1 VTSRTAERCAFG
13 ARAFNETA
21 FPLAG
26 AMQEDGRMMFFKRKP
41 ALIKILAIAV
51 PKPARYPAEIKI
63 KTASKPDSDGR
74 HRRMLRTV
82 EDNRL
87 L

>member
-1 VTSRTAERCAFG
+1 
-13 ARAFNETA
+13 
-21 FPLAG
+21 
-26 AMQEDGRMMFFKRKP
+26 MMFFKKKP
-41 ALIKILAIAV
+41 ALIKVLAATT
-51 PKPARYPAEIKI
+51 PKAMRHTAEIII
-63 KTASKPDSDGR
+63 KAGKKPDSDGQ

>member
-1 VTSRTAERCAFG
+1 
-13 ARAFNETA
+13 
-21 FPLAG
+21 
-26 AMQEDGRMMFFKRKP
+26 MMFFKRKP

-51 PKPARYPAEIKI
+51 PKPAHYTAEIKI

>member
-1 VTSRTAERCAFG
+1 
-13 ARAFNETA
+13 
-21 FPLAG
+21 
-26 AMQEDGRMMFFKRKP
+26 MMFFKRKP
-41 ALIKILAIAV
+41 ALIKVLAVTV
-51 PKPARYPAEIKI
+51 PKPARNTTEIVI
-63 KTASKPDSDGR
+63 KTARKPDSDGQ

>member
-1 VTSRTAERCAFG
+1 
-13 ARAFNETA
+13 
-21 FPLAG
+21 
-26 AMQEDGRMMFFKRKP
+26 MMFFKRKP

>member
-1 VTSRTAERCAFG
+1 
-13 ARAFNETA
+13 
-21 FPLAG
+21 
-26 AMQEDGRMMFFKRKP
+26 MQEDCPMMFFKRKP
-41 ALIKILAIAV
+41 ALIKVLAVTA
-51 PKPARYPAEIKI
+51 PKPARNMTEIVI
-63 KTASKPDSDGR
+63 KTARKPDSDGQ

>member
-1 VTSRTAERCAFG
+1 
-13 ARAFNETA
+13 
-21 FPLAG
+21 
-26 AMQEDGRMMFFKRKP
+26 MMFFKKKP
-41 ALIKILAIAV
+41 AVIKIIATTT
-51 PKPARYPAEIKI
+51 KAMRHTAEIMI
-63 KTASKPDSDGR
+63 KTSKKSDSDGQ